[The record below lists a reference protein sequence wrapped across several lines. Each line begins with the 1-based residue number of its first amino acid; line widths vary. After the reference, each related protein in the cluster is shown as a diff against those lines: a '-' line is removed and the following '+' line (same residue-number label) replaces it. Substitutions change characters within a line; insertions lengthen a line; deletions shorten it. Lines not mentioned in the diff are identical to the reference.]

1 MTPLYIKTESA
12 KLDYFSATDQH
23 QKSSLSKHF
32 HDLKNQQTQLEARR
46 ATLEAEYCKSV
57 HIPKLWSLSSSDSAF
72 VNCFVTAPHEI
83 VQF

>member
-46 ATLEAEYCKSV
+46 ATLGRVLQKCA
-57 HIPKLWSLSSSDSAF
+57 HPKALVPL
-72 VNCFVTAPHEI
+72 I
-83 VQF
+83 